1 MQEHCLTTSNN
12 IITSDDTFSKYDF
25 SSVFTVTDKM
35 QAMTTIKDVID
46 SGKYFENSP
55 LYQTKENLFS
65 RHEDCWLKLRMSFI
79 FSCFMYLRTEV
90 QIKNMQAWSFMTSN
104 ATTEDRDDLWH
115 THHLTKQNK
124 SISGIFYLHIPE
136 DVLNFDMSG
145 TEFAPNGM
153 DDASRVFVR
162 PSPYSWIIYPSNI
175 YHRPT
180 APTSNNFRFIVAADM
195 EF

>member
-1 MQEHCLTTSNN
+1 MEFLTISNN
-12 IITSDDTFSKYDF
+12 IISSNETFTRYDF
-25 SSVFTVTDKM
+25 SSVINETDKQ
-35 QAMTTIKDVID
+35 QAMSVIKEIID

-55 LYQTKENLFS
+55 KYQTKENIFG
-65 RHEDCWLKLRMSFI
+65 RYEECFLKLRMSFI

-90 QIKNMQAWSFMTSN
+90 QIKNMQAWSFMTSD
-104 ATTEDRDDLWH
+104 ATKENRDDLWH

-124 SISGIFYLHIPE
+124 SLSGIFYLNIPD
-136 DVLNFDMSG
+136 DVENFDMCG

-153 DDASRVFVR
+153 NDSERIFLK
-162 PSPYSWIIYPSNI
+162 PTPYSWIIYPSSV

-180 APTSNNFRFIVAADM
+180 PPQSSQFRYIVAADM

>member
-1 MQEHCLTTSNN
+1 MTISNK
-12 IITSDDTFSKYDF
+12 IIVSDDTFTKYDF
-25 SSVFTVTDKM
+25 SSIITEQDKL
-35 QAMTTIKDVID
+35 QAMESIKNIVD
-46 SGKYFENSP
+46 SGNYFENSP

-65 RHEDCWLKLRMSFI
+65 LHEDCWLKLRMSFI
-79 FSCFMYLRTEV
+79 FSCFMYLKTEV
-90 QIKNMQAWSFMTSN
+90 QIKNMMAWSFMTSN
-104 ATTEDRDDLWH
+104 ATVEDRNDLWH

-145 TEFAPNGM
+145 TEMAPNGM
-153 DDASRVFVR
+153 ENSERVFVR
-162 PSPYSWIIYPSNI
+162 PTPYSWLIYPSNV

-180 APTSNNFRFIVAADM
+180 PPQSNQFRYIVAADM

>member
-1 MQEHCLTTSNN
+1 VQVVYLTTSNN
-12 IITSDDTFSKYDF
+12 IIVGNDTFSKYDF
-25 SSVFTVTDKM
+25 SSVFTEADKK
-35 QAMTTIKDVID
+35 QAMSVIKNIID
-46 SGKYFENSP
+46 SGNYFENSP
-55 LYQTKENLFS
+55 KYQTKENIFN
-65 RHEDCWLKLRMSFI
+65 RHEQCFLKLRMSFI

-90 QIKNMQAWSFMTSN
+90 PIKNMMAWSFMTSN
-104 ATTEDRDDLWH
+104 DTTEDRNDLWH

-136 DVLNFDMSG
+136 DVDSFETSG

-153 DDASRVFVR
+153 SDPERLLVH
-162 PSPYSWIIYPSNI
+162 PSPYSWVIYPSNI

-180 APTSNNFRFIVAADM
+180 APQSSQFRFVVAADL

>member
-1 MQEHCLTTSNN
+1 VQEHCLTTSNN

-25 SSVFTVTDKM
+25 SSIITEQDKL
-35 QAMTTIKDVID
+35 QAMSIIKEIID
-46 SGKYFENSP
+46 DGRYFENGP
-55 LYQTKENLFS
+55 KFQTKENLFG

-79 FSCFMYLRTEV
+79 FSCFMYLKTEV
-90 QIKNMQAWSFMTSN
+90 QIKHISAWSFMTSN
-104 ATTEDRDDLWH
+104 AIVEDRDDLWH

-124 SISGIFYLHIPE
+124 SISGIPYLHIPE

-153 DDASRVFVR
+153 DDPSRVFVR